1 MPAPAST
8 KAITNPSGTSCKAK
22 CHGRCKNGMPP
33 PADTPTA
40 MPSGMLC
47 ATIAITNNQMRG
59 AMTGSPGRLTKTSGP
74 APETL
79 RSTRNRQNAPSRIP
93 TLISP
98 LADQGDKPRLCAAA
112 MPGTISEKAVAASI
126 TPAPKPNK
134 VSLTATGIFRITSTG
149 TAPSAV
155 PNAHNAP
162 PCSARSS
169 LGSRSSQTSPLA
181 TNRAV
186 PANSKSVPKA

>member
-1 MPAPAST
+1 
-8 KAITNPSGTSCKAK
+8 
-22 CHGRCKNGMPP
+22 
-33 PADTPTA
+33 
-40 MPSGMLC
+40 
-47 ATIAITNNQMRG
+47 
-59 AMTGSPGRLTKTSGP
+59 
-74 APETL
+74 
-79 RSTRNRQNAPSRIP
+79 
-93 TLISP
+93 
-98 LADQGDKPRLCAAA
+98 

-181 TNRAV
+181 TSKAV
-186 PANSKSVPKA
+186 PANNKSVPKA